1 VIPEDQPCVFNALRM
16 AGCLHMQMRESAL
29 MEHAPMFEETKA
41 ARIHSFDEPEV
52 KSAGYEEVA
61 LTIEASSANT
71 TRADQVSVP
80 PQGLA
85 GGSSSEFELV
95 RKNLLERIFSIF
107 TDVRVGE
114 GLGALLLTASL
125 TALLGGYYL
134 LKTVR
139 ESLILAQGGA
149 EVKAYSSA
157 AQALLLFGVVPVYGW
172 IATRINRNQLLRWTS
187 VFFASNLLLFA
198 YLGHKGI
205 REAVPYFIWV
215 GIFNVFTVAQLW
227 AFATDLYTEAQ
238 GKRLFPMLGVGASLG
253 AVGGAWIAGKLIKPI
268 GPYNMMLIAAAAL
281 CLCTGLARWA
291 GYVISKRQGEREKK
305 KDVEALGPR
314 GGFQLLI
321 SDPYLRL
328 IALLTILLNIVS
340 LSGDFIFGKLVV
352 NHANEVVGSSKQLLA
367 ARAAYIGTYYAN
379 YYAWTNLV
387 SFVIQAFLVWR
398 IFKYIGV
405 RGAQFILP
413 GLSLATFS
421 SILVHPVLNVV
432 RDLKIA
438 ENGTNY
444 SLQNTVRNALLLP
457 TSREAKYKAK
467 AAIETFCVRLG
478 DVTQAGIIFV
488 GTRML
493 HFTVSGFAAIT
504 IVFTGLWTL
513 VAVALYR
520 EHKKRSPQES

>member
-1 VIPEDQPCVFNALRM
+1 MGSNQAL
-16 AGCLHMQMRESAL
+16 
-29 MEHAPMFEETKA
+29 APLPDFA
-41 ARIHSFDEPEV
+41 
-52 KSAGYEEVA
+52 
-61 LTIEASSANT
+61 ASSSNL
-71 TRADQVSVP
+71 QS
-80 PQGLA
+80 
-85 GGSSSEFELV
+85 ELV
-95 RKNLLERIFSIF
+95 RKTPLERMLSII
-107 TDVRVGE
+107 TDVRASE
-114 GLGALLLTASL
+114 GLGAVLLTADL
-125 TALLGGYYL
+125 TVLLGGYYL

-157 AQALLLFGVVPVYGW
+157 AQAILLFGVVPIYGW
-172 IATRINRNQLLRWTS
+172 IATRMNRNQLLRWTA

-238 GKRLFPMLGVGASLG
+238 GKRLFPMLGTGASMG
-253 AVGGAWIAGKLIKPI
+253 AVGGAWIAGKLIRPL
-268 GPYNMMLIAAAAL
+268 GPYNVMLIAAGAL
-281 CLCTGLARWA
+281 CLCAALSRWA
-291 GYVISKRQGEREKK
+291 SRVISEREGEGEKK
-305 KDVEALGPR
+305 KNVEALGPE

-328 IALLTILLNIVS
+328 IAVLTILLNIVS
-340 LSGDFIFGKLVV
+340 LSGDFIVGKLVV
-352 NHANEVVGSSKQLLA
+352 NHANAVVGSGKQLVA
-367 ARAAYIGTYYAN
+367 ARGAFIGAYYAN

-387 SFVIQAFLVWR
+387 SFIIQAFLVSR

-405 RGAQFILP
+405 RKSLFILP
-413 GLSLATFS
+413 TLSLATFG
-421 SILVHPVLNVV
+421 SILVSPLLNVV

-478 DVTQAGIIFV
+478 DVLQAGIIFV
-488 GTRML
+488 GTRSL
-493 HFTVSGFAAIT
+493 HLSVGGFATIT
-504 IVFTGLWTL
+504 LLFTALWIL
-513 VAVALYR
+513 VAGALYR
-520 EHKKRSPQES
+520 QHCNRAQEC

>member
-1 VIPEDQPCVFNALRM
+1 MGSNRAFVPSPDFA
-16 AGCLHMQMRESAL
+16 
-29 MEHAPMFEETKA
+29 
-41 ARIHSFDEPEV
+41 
-52 KSAGYEEVA
+52 
-61 LTIEASSANT
+61 ASS
-71 TRADQVSVP
+71 P
-80 PQGLA
+80 GPHHELA
-85 GGSSSEFELV
+85 
-95 RKNLLERIFSIF
+95 RKSLLDRILAII
-107 TDVRVGE
+107 TDVRAGE
-114 GLGALLLTASL
+114 GLGAVLLTADL
-125 TALLGGYYL
+125 TVLLGGYYL

-157 AQALLLFGVVPVYGW
+157 AQAILLFVVVPIYGW
-172 IATRINRNQLLRWTS
+172 IATRMNRNQLLRWTAL
-187 VFFASNLLLFA
+187 FFASNLLLFA
-198 YLGHKGI
+198 YLGHRGV

-253 AVGGAWIAGKLIKPI
+253 AVGGAWIAGKLINPI
-268 GPYNMMLIAAAAL
+268 GPYKMMLIGAAAL
-281 CLCTGLARWA
+281 CLCAGLSRWA
-291 GYVISKRQGEREKK
+291 GYVISRREGEHEQK
-305 KDVEALGPR
+305 KDVETLGKE

-328 IALLTILLNIVS
+328 IAVLTILLNIVS
-340 LSGDFIFGKLVV
+340 LSGDFILGKLVV
-352 NHANEVVGSSKQLLA
+352 NHANEVVGAGKQLMA
-367 ARAAYIGTYYAN
+367 ARSAYIGGYYAN

-387 SFVIQAFLVWR
+387 SFIIQAFLVSR

-405 RGAQFILP
+405 RKSLFILP
-413 GLSLATFS
+413 ALSIATFG
-421 SILVHPVLNVV
+421 SILVMPIMSVV

-478 DVTQAGIIFV
+478 DVSQAGIIFA
-488 GTRML
+488 GTRFFHL
-493 HFTVSGFAAIT
+493 SISGFATIT
-504 IVFTGLWTL
+504 LVFTGLWIL
-513 VAVALYR
+513 VAAALYR
-520 EHKKRSPQES
+520 EHCKVSHEC

>member
-1 VIPEDQPCVFNALRM
+1 MGSNQVLVPSGDFG
-16 AGCLHMQMRESAL
+16 AGN
-29 MEHAPMFEETKA
+29 
-41 ARIHSFDEPEV
+41 
-52 KSAGYEEVA
+52 
-61 LTIEASSANT
+61 SSPH
-71 TRADQVSVP
+71 V
-80 PQGLA
+80 GLA
-85 GGSSSEFELV
+85 
-95 RKNLLERIFSIF
+95 RKSPLERILSIV
-107 TDVRVGE
+107 TDVRAGE
-114 GLGALLLTASL
+114 GLGAVLLTADL
-125 TALLGGYYL
+125 TLLLGGYYL

-157 AQALLLFGVVPVYGW
+157 AQAILLFGVVPVYGW
-172 IATRINRNQLLRWTS
+172 IATRMNRNQLLRWTS

-253 AVGGAWIAGKLIKPI
+253 AVGGAWIAGKLIQPI
-268 GPYNMMLIAAAAL
+268 GPYNMMLVAAAAL
-281 CLCTGLARWA
+281 CLCAALSRWA
-291 GYVISKRQGEREKK
+291 SHVISEREGEREKQK
-305 KDVEALGPR
+305 NVETLGPQ

-328 IALLTILLNIVS
+328 IAVLTILLNVVS
-340 LSGDFIFGKLVV
+340 LSGDFILGKLVV
-352 NHANEVVGSSKQLLA
+352 NHANEVVGVGKQLLA
-367 ARAAYIGTYYAN
+367 ARSAYIGAYYAN

-387 SFVIQAFLVWR
+387 SFVVQAFLVSR

-405 RGAQFILP
+405 RGSLFILP
-413 GLSLATFS
+413 ALSVATFA
-421 SILVHPVLNVV
+421 SILVIPALSVV

-478 DVTQAGIIFV
+478 DVSQAGIIFV
-488 GTRML
+488 GTRFL
-493 HFTVSGFAAIT
+493 HFSVSGFAAIT
-504 IVFTGLWTL
+504 LGFTALWVL
-513 VAVALYR
+513 VAGALYR
-520 EHKKRSPQES
+520 QHQQKSPEEG